1 MSRMAENVNPNA
13 APTPKKRLS
22 LSLKKRRTSERRFGE
37 TSEEELHSM
46 SSYMMP
52 KNSATSS
59 RWALKNLSEWREEYN
74 RRHSDKSCPEEVL
87 LPTCSK
93 ELLNEWLCVYITET
107 RNKNGEPYP
116 PRTVYS
122 LLSGILREMRVQ
134 NPEYPNFLKKDDPV
148 FNKFQKTLDNL
159 FKILRTG
166 GVGSDY
172 SPTEGISLEDEEKLW
187 TAGSLNVE
195 TPTGLLRAA
204 FFICGKSFCLRGGQ
218 EHRNLSLSQLQRKEN
233 PDRYVYTEN
242 SSKNKRGG
250 LKQMRLHH
258 KVVTVVANSKIGERC
273 PVYILD
279 KYISKLPDKAKE
291 MDLFYCRAYPKLPKN
306 PNDPWYIATPIGKNT
321 LSTMVRDMCQEA
333 GVEGE
338 KSNHSLRVAGTSSLF
353 AAGVPEKL
361 IQSRT
366 GHVSLTALR
375 KYERITDEQE
385 LAVSKILT
393 GDEDTYEKA
402 LKCSKDISMT
412 GDLSS
417 SNVSSS
423 GTRNADHI
431 KDHTFSAPVNPSVS
445 YNNCT
450 LNMYQTGPLPMM
462 GYPQFPANPMPT
474 WPQVPPYD
482 PNFPPQVPLYE
493 QWKDG
498 EYCDS

>member
-1 MSRMAENVNPNA
+1 MRNELKTWLTQARRRSYCRENGLNGEISRMAENVNPNA

-22 LSLKKRRTSERRFGE
+22 LSLKKRRTSERFGE

-46 SSYMMP
+46 SLYTMP

-59 RWALKNLSEWREEYN
+59 QWALKNLSDWREEYN
-74 RRHSDKSCPEEVL
+74 RRHPDKICPEEV
-87 LPTCSK
+87 T
-93 ELLNEWLCVYITET
+93 
-107 RNKNGEPYP
+107 
-116 PRTVYS
+116 
-122 LLSGILREMRVQ
+122 
-134 NPEYPNFLKKDDPV
+134 F
-148 FNKFQKTLDNL
+148 
-159 FKILRTG
+159 
-166 GVGSDY
+166 
-172 SPTEGISLEDEEKLW
+172 
-187 TAGSLNVE
+187 
-195 TPTGLLRAA
+195 
-204 FFICGKSFCLRGGQ
+204 
-218 EHRNLSLSQLQRKEN
+218 LSLSQLQRKGN

-242 SSKNKRGG
+242 SSKNKQGG
-250 LKQMRLHH
+250 LKQMRLDR

-321 LSTMVRDMCQEA
+321 LSTMVRDMCLEA

-402 LKCSKDISMT
+402 LKCSEDISMT
-412 GDLSS
+412 CESSS

-431 KDHTFSAPVNPSVS
+431 KDHTFAAPANPSVS

-462 GYPQFPANPMPT
+462 GYPPFPANPIPT

-498 EYCDS
+498 EYHDSK